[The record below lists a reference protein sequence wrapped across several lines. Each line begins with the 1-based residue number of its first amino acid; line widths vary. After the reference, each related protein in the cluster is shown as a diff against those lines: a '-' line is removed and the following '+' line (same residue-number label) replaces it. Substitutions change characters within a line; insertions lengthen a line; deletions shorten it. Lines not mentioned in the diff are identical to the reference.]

1 VDHVKIVAG
10 ASLSSE
16 FSYMRSHRWR

>member
-1 VDHVKIVAG
+1 VDRMKNVAG
-10 ASLSSE
+10 AIFRLE